1 MKNIFYIL
9 IFLIV
14 AVVVINILRGFFSTK
29 EGMENENSSMSD
41 GIAGNAQSYANLIK
55 TSSTAIQDSFLINKY
70 KSTYE
75 NIIINMDDL
84 INNLM
89 LKKTLTIDVN
99 NPTSGIEELAK
110 MQQAKTALNS
120 VMKFID
126 EQ

>member
-1 MKNIFYIL
+1 MKNIFYLL
-9 IFLIV
+9 IFLII
-14 AVVVINILRGFFSTK
+14 AVVIMNILRGFFSAK
-29 EGMENENSSMSD
+29 EGMENSTSTAD
-41 GIAGNAQSYANLIK
+41 GIAGNAENYANLIK
-55 TSSTAIQDSFLINKY
+55 TSSTALQDSFLINKY
-70 KSTYE
+70 KNTYE

-89 LKKTLTIDVN
+89 LKTTLTLDVN
-99 NPTSGIEELAK
+99 NPKDTIEDLAK

>member
-55 TSSTAIQDSFLINKY
+55 TSSTAIQDSFLFNKY
-70 KSTYE
+70 KTTYE
-75 NIIINMDDL
+75 NIVINMDDL

-89 LKKTLTIDVN
+89 LKKTLTLDVN